1 MYLQEQSLFPS
12 NHTSGKDSG
21 GNVFQG
27 TLADI
32 VHWLGAFGCLKK
44 NTIKSLPNPKKN
56 ILALHSVEP
65 TVLGRFTFK

>member
-21 GNVFQG
+21 GNVFQA
-27 TLADI
+27 TFADI

-44 NTIKSLPNPKKN
+44 NTVKSLSNKKK
-56 ILALHSVEP
+56 
-65 TVLGRFTFK
+65 TVLGLLLNKYYQICFVL

>member
-21 GNVFQG
+21 GNVFQA
-27 TLADI
+27 TFADI

-44 NTIKSLPNPKKN
+44 NTIKSLPNPKKKYFSAS
-56 ILALHSVEP
+56 LRRTYGPRSLH
-65 TVLGRFTFK
+65 F

>member
-44 NTIKSLPNPKKN
+44 ILSNLCLITQKN